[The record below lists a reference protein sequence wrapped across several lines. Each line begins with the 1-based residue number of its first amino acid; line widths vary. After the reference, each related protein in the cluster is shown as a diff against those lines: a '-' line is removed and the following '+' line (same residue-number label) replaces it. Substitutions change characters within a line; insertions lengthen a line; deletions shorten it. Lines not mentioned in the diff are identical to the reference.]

1 MSFLYRFNMWH
12 VIQHRD
18 CAPKLSK
25 NNITHS
31 LPPANSK
38 EPRALQRLVQLCG
51 NALSI
56 SVQLRAHIA
65 LDASLAPNHCPE
77 SCCDGGGSS
86 PSSPYRQPEG
96 QLELGK
102 SGTETTLG
110 SSSDWVR
117 VVQQC
122 GRPAPLYSSR
132 QVETVA
138 SRGENF
144 RGTTFSCHFDA
155 RPSKLCELWQHQEHW
170 RDESRHVCNAPK
182 QQFLHNPKLCNP
194 KHKSHPTL
202 LSDNASSK
210 PKSKE

>member
-1 MSFLYRFNMWH
+1 MIFLFFINSINMWH

-18 CAPKLSK
+18 CAPKFSK
-25 NNITHS
+25 NSITCS

-86 PSSPYRQPEG
+86 PSSPHRQLEG

-102 SGTETTLG
+102 SMTETTLG
-110 SSSDWVR
+110 SSSD
-117 VVQQC
+117 
-122 GRPAPLYSSR
+122 
-132 QVETVA
+132 
-138 SRGENF
+138 
-144 RGTTFSCHFDA
+144 
-155 RPSKLCELWQHQEHW
+155 
-170 RDESRHVCNAPK
+170 
-182 QQFLHNPKLCNP
+182 
-194 KHKSHPTL
+194 
-202 LSDNASSK
+202 
-210 PKSKE
+210 

>member
-86 PSSPYRQPEG
+86 PSSPHRQLEG

-138 SRGENF
+138 SRGKIVGF
-144 RGTTFSCHFDA
+144 L
-155 RPSKLCELWQHQEHW
+155 K
-170 RDESRHVCNAPK
+170 SRY
-182 QQFLHNPKLCNP
+182 L
-194 KHKSHPTL
+194 
-202 LSDNASSK
+202 
-210 PKSKE
+210 